1 MLQVSNVHKSYG
13 DVTVLEG
20 VSFILNPGERMGL
33 IGPNGCGKST
43 LLRIIAGEE
52 PPDEGS
58 VRFSPPHLS
67 LGYLPQG
74 QSYEEEETLAD
85 FLQVGGTALDAA
97 ALQVEQLAAALRAP
111 EGAEMSRLFD
121 AYSEALAELER
132 LSAAETSLHEVEA
145 ILAGL
150 GMGDMPLDLPVATLS
165 GGQKTRLGLARMLL
179 HDPQLLLLDEPTNHL
194 DIGALE
200 WLESW
205 LAEYKGAIL
214 LVTHS
219 RMILERTVHT
229 ILELDQRTH
238 TVRAYAGTFEEYVQA
253 KARERARQLGEG
265 SAVSGVQGS
274 AGARGPDPGRNPA
287 AL

>member
-111 EGAEMSRLFD
+111 EGAEMSR
-121 AYSEALAELER
+121 
-132 LSAAETSLHEVEA
+132 
-145 ILAGL
+145 
-150 GMGDMPLDLPVATLS
+150 P
-165 GGQKTRLGLARMLL
+165 
-179 HDPQLLLLDEPTNHL
+179 N
-194 DIGALE
+194 
-200 WLESW
+200 
-205 LAEYKGAIL
+205 
-214 LVTHS
+214 S
-219 RMILERTVHT
+219 RGSQQ
-229 ILELDQRTH
+229 QRRRFT
-238 TVRAYAGTFEEYVQA
+238 
-253 KARERARQLGEG
+253 K
-265 SAVSGVQGS
+265 
-274 AGARGPDPGRNPA
+274 
-287 AL
+287 